1 MMLKLNLVV
10 LLAAVVFS
18 VSFAASLNSMSPEAV
33 HARAEHMAMACHRR
47 FDSKSY
53 CRSQNSLARAL
64 DVF

>member
-18 VSFAASLNSMSPEAV
+18 VSFAASLNSMSPEADQ
-33 HARAEHMAMACHRR
+33 ARALHMAMACHRR

-53 CRSQNSLARAL
+53 C
-64 DVF
+64 